1 MNSTLVLIGIIVLVV
16 VVALIAWLVM
26 RQQRQRAELRKQF
39 GPEYE
44 RAVDAYGEPRKA
56 EAELAAR
63 AERVEQLHIRS
74 LSAEQSAHYA
84 ESWRSVQARF
94 VDDPEH
100 AIGEADRLI
109 TEVMQT
115 RGYPMTDFEQ
125 RAADISVNHP
135 RVVEHYRAAH
145 AIAQHTERGEATT
158 EDMRQAMVH
167 FRTLFEDLI
176 ETPESSAVEAHR

>member
-1 MNSTLVLIGIIVLVV
+1 MLVLIGIIVLVA
-16 VVALIAWLVM
+16 VVALIAWMMVRQQ
-26 RQQRQRAELRKQF
+26 RQQRQRAELRERF

-44 RAVDAYGEPRKA
+44 RAVDTYGEPRKA

-63 AERVEQLHIRS
+63 AERVEQLHIRP
-74 LSAEQSAHYA
+74 LSAEQRAQYA

-100 AIGEADRLI
+100 AIHEADHLI
-109 TEVMQT
+109 TEVMQA

-145 AIAQHTERGEATT
+145 AIAERTERGDAST

-167 FRTLFEDLI
+167 FRTLFEELI
-176 ETPESSAVEAHR
+176 ETPEPAPVETHQ